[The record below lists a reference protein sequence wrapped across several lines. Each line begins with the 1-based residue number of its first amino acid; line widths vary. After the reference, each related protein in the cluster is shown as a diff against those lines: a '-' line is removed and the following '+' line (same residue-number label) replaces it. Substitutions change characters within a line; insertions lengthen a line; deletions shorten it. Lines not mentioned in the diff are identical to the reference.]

1 MNAYRI
7 NNAVLLGK
15 SVSRSSYSTSK
26 NQEFSSDWTL
36 FYSEITLQME
46 RQTKSPW
53 PVGMPG
59 NFLDCLFRI
68 AHLTVGSTIP
78 VQVNLG
84 CIKKLAKP
92 KPANKP

>member
-7 NNAVLLGK
+7 NDAVVLGK
-15 SVSRSSYSTSK
+15 SVSRSSYSMSK

-46 RQTKSPW
+46 RWTKSPW

-59 NFLDCLFRI
+59 NCLDCLFRI
-68 AHLTVGSTIP
+68 AHLTVGSIIP
-78 VQVNLG
+78 VQVNQG